1 MTLPILSCFL
11 LFRPARGYGR
21 APVPVNGVLGE
32 FSLHWGMADPQSSA
46 DDGISFTDQPLH
58 AAFETQLRE
67 MLEQAD
73 LTEEQKQ
80 QVLVAMQCPCCGSG
94 GLSLSIKL
102 KD

>member
-1 MTLPILSCFL
+1 
-11 LFRPARGYGR
+11 
-21 APVPVNGVLGE
+21 
-32 FSLHWGMADPQSSA
+32 MADQDQPLD
-46 DDGISFTDQPLH
+46 DDGLQFSDQPLH
-58 AAFETQLRE
+58 MVFEQQIRE

-80 QVLVAMQCPCCGSG
+80 QILVALQCPCCGSG

>member
-1 MTLPILSCFL
+1 
-11 LFRPARGYGR
+11 
-21 APVPVNGVLGE
+21 
-32 FSLHWGMADPQSSA
+32 MADEDRA
-46 DDGISFTDQPLH
+46 LEDDGLQFSDQPLH
-58 AAFETQLRE
+58 MVFDRQIRE

-80 QVLVAMQCPCCGSG
+80 QILVALQCPCCGSG